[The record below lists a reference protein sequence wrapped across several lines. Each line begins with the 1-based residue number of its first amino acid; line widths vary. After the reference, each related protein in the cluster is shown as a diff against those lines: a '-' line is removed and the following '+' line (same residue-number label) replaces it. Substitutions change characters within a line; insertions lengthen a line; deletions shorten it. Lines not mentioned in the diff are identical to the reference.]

1 MWKLPQPQK
10 TGQLDYR
17 QRDNVEHEGYGGVRS
32 NFHGELN
39 NQNGVNL
46 MEKILSRNNLNH
58 AYLQVVRNK
67 GAAGID
73 GMTYD
78 QLLPHLKEHRE
89 ELLTNLHNGTYRPQP
104 VLRVEIPKPNG
115 DVRKLGIPT
124 VIDRMI
130 QQAINQVL
138 QPIFDPTFSDNSFGF
153 RPKRSAHQAIIQAKS
168 YYEQGYKYVVDMD
181 MKAYFDTVNHD
192 KLMSYL
198 EKKIQDKR
206 VLRLIR
212 QYLKSGIMV
221 DGLFQAS
228 EEGTPQGGNLSPLL
242 SNIYLNEFDKLLTTR
257 GHKFV
262 RYADDC
268 NIYVKSKRAGYR
280 VMANAIKFLE
290 SELKLTVNRE
300 KSAVGSPLKRKF
312 LGFCLL
318 ATKNGAKIRPHQA
331 AKSTVK
337 QKLKKATKRNRGA
350 SIEVLFKQI
359 KQLMTGWI
367 NYYGISEMKSF
378 MNNLNGW
385 LKRRIRQYI
394 WKQWKNPRTK
404 RRKLIQLGIKKQKA
418 YEWSNTRKGYWC
430 ISASYI
436 LHRSLTDERLAQ
448 LGYMDISAKYQS
460 VHSNY

>member
-1 MWKLPQPQK
+1 
-10 TGQLDYR
+10 
-17 QRDNVEHEGYGGVRS
+17 
-32 NFHGELN
+32 
-39 NQNGVNL
+39 
-46 MEKILSRNNLNH
+46 
-58 AYLQVVRNK
+58 
-67 GAAGID
+67 
-73 GMTYD
+73 
-78 QLLPHLKEHRE
+78 
-89 ELLTNLHNGTYRPQP
+89 
-104 VLRVEIPKPNG
+104 
-115 DVRKLGIPT
+115 
-124 VIDRMI
+124 MI

-138 QPIFDPTFSDNSFGF
+138 QPIFDPAFSDNSFGF

-181 MKAYFDTVNHD
+181 MKAYFDSVNHD
-192 KLMSYL
+192 KLMYYI
-198 EKKIQDKR
+198 EEKIQDKR
-206 VLRLIR
+206 VLHLIR

-221 DGLFQAS
+221 NGLFETS

-280 VMANAIKFLE
+280 VMASSINFLE
-290 SELKLTVNRE
+290 DELKLTVNRE

-318 ATKNGAKIRPHQA
+318 ATKNGVKIRPHQK

-337 QKLKKATKRNRGA
+337 QKLKKITKRNRGR

-367 NYYGISEMKSF
+367 NYYGIGEMKRF
-378 MNNLNGW
+378 MNELNGW

-404 RRKLIQLGIKKQKA
+404 CKNLIQLGIEERKA
-418 YEWSNTRKGYWC
+418 YEWSNTRKGYWR

-436 LHRSLTDERLAQ
+436 LYRSLTDEKLVQ
-448 LGYMDISAKYQS
+448 LGYMDISVKYQF

>member
-1 MWKLPQPQK
+1 MWKLRQPQK
-10 TGQLDYR
+10 TGKLDYR
-17 QRDNVEHEGYGGVRS
+17 QRDNVEHEGYDGVHS
-32 NFHGELN
+32 NLHGELR
-39 NQNGVNL
+39 NQDGVYL
-46 MEKILSRNNLNH
+46 FEKILSRNNLNQ

-73 GMTYD
+73 GMTCD
-78 QLLPHLKEHRE
+78 QLLLHLKEHRE
-89 ELLTNLHNGTYRPQP
+89 ELLMKLHNGAYNPQP
-104 VLRVEIPKPNG
+104 VLRVEIPKPDG
-115 DVRKLGIPT
+115 GVRKLGIPT

-138 QPIFDPTFSDNSFGF
+138 QPIFEPTFSDNSFGF
-153 RPKRSAHQAIIQAKS
+153 RPKRSAHQAIIRAKS
-168 YYEQGYKYVVDMD
+168 YYEQGYRYVVDMD

-192 KLMSYL
+192 KLMHYIE
-198 EKKIQDKR
+198 EKVQDRR

-212 QYLKSGIMV
+212 QYLKSGIMI
-221 DGLFQAS
+221 DGLFQTS

-242 SNIYLNEFDKLLTTR
+242 SNIYLNEFDKLLTAR

-268 NIYVKSKRAGYR
+268 NIYVKSKRAGHR
-280 VMANAIKFLE
+280 VMESSVNFLE
-290 SELKLTVNRE
+290 GELKLTVNRE
-300 KSAVGSPLKRKF
+300 KSAVGSPLNRKF

-318 ATKNGAKIRPHQA
+318 ATKYGVKIRPHQK
-331 AKSTVK
+331 AKTTVK
-337 QKLKKATKRNRGA
+337 QKLKKITKRNRGR

-359 KQLMTGWI
+359 KQLMNGWI

-378 MNNLNGW
+378 MNDLNGW

-404 RRKLIQLGIKKQKA
+404 RINLIQLGIEKQKA
-418 YEWSNTRKGYWC
+418 YEWSNTRKGYWR

-436 LHRSLTDERLAQ
+436 LHKSLTDEKLEQ
-448 LGYMDISAKYQS
+448 LGYMNISAKYQFI
-460 VHSNY
+460 HSNY